1 MPTDAIYMR
10 EDDVALIIN
19 TTGNLNVW
27 LHFFPGQIS
36 FLLRQNPENLA
47 DRRKWFYSSV
57 LASNSVMD
65 ELNNYE

>member
-19 TTGNLNVW
+19 TTGNLHVW

-36 FLLRQNPENLA
+36 FLLRQNQENLA
-47 DRRKWFYSSV
+47 DRRKWFYSCV
-57 LASNSVMD
+57 FASNPVMD